1 MKSFTTS
8 ILLIILAIAPTSY
21 AMRPHSFLIPNTE
34 VLETSSTDITGGRRT
49 RRSGNQNEENI
60 PEDITQD
67 FVRILRGNKGW
78 GLNNNNNSD
87 NKSSQIERREN

>member
-8 ILLIILAIAPTSY
+8 ILLITLAIAPTSY